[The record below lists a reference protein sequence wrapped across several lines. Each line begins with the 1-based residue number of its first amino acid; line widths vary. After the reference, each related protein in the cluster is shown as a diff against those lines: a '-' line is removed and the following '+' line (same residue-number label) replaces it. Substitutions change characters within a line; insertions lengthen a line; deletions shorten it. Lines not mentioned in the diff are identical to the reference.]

1 MQHRKRGVVA
11 DAREDQTGASRL
23 AHLRLVDAEGNVTPV
38 EMYTAEPQV
47 KPSRK
52 KGALEG
58 FDWEEFNQR
67 PAALQ
72 LLTIPQVAAIEGVC
86 VWKIRQLDKAGAYP
100 HATGDGK
107 GRRIPLSDY
116 VATRTPTT
124 TLGGVWAEGPGL
136 QPGPAPDAEP
146 EVPEMFAR
154 MLAEAAADRHRP
166 AAPLPP
172 ARRRAEGR
180 R

>member
-11 DAREDQTGASRL
+11 DAREDQAGASRL

-38 EMYTAEPQV
+38 EMNRAEPHVNPTQ
-47 KPSRK
+47 K
-52 KGALEG
+52 KNALEG
-58 FDWEEFNQR
+58 FDWVEFNQR

-107 GRRIPLSDY
+107 GRRILLADL
-116 VATRTPTT
+116 VATRTPAPAHASN
-124 TLGGVWAEGPGL
+124 AE
-136 QPGPAPDAEP
+136 
-146 EVPEMFAR
+146 VS
-154 MLAEAAADRHRP
+154 
-166 AAPLPP
+166 PP
-172 ARRRAEGR
+172 AGRLSDFERALEAEQKLQAGLRIRAARRAARLQGGR
-180 R
+180 